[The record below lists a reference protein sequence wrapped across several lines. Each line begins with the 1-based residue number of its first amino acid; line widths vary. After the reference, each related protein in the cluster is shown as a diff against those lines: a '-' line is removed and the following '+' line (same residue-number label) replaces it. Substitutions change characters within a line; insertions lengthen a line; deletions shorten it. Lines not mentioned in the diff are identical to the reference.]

1 MAASTP
7 ITPHAGLKGP
17 TRRTLI
23 AALPVAGVAA
33 LLPVAF
39 NPGQHDPILVPY
51 QQWLGARRDWL
62 AHEESAALRVLA
74 EEREDEA
81 FATLVNATP
90 TSMEG
95 IAALIHVLWDM
106 EGPSVNPDHDAYLE
120 QADDPALKLIA
131 AIWRAA
137 SGKSGL
143 PPFIKEAT
151 A

>member
-23 AALPVAGVAA
+23 AALPAAGVAA
-33 LLPVAF
+33 LLPVAV
-39 NPGQHDPILVPY
+39 NPGQDDPILVPY
-51 QQWLGARRDWL
+51 RQWLGARRYWL
-62 AHEESAALRVLA
+62 EHSETATLRVLA

-81 FATLVNATP
+81 LETLVNATP
-90 TSMEG
+90 SSMEG
-95 IAALIHVLWDM
+95 IAALIHVLWDVA
-106 EGPSVNPDHDAYLE
+106 GPSVTPDQDAYLE

-137 SGKSGL
+137 SGEAGL
-143 PPFIKEAT
+143 PPFIKEAK